1 MGTSRTLRFR
11 PPMKENPSSWT
22 SIPSGTM
29 TWTPPQKATAVI
41 TTSGPSISAWRRSI
55 SHPPMTA
62 TAVVR
67 APTRQR
73 PLAREPLMTATNDR
87 RGGRRVET
95 SWGTATSGRSAMAAC
110 KSPWVRAWR
119 ARPTRSGELVE
130 GEPALHR
137 VLPELGYRPIS
148 FGVGHPD
155 VHVARVAPTGCG
167 GAGFRVG
174 RIGQIGHH
182 CSLLPHAAGRLLREG
197 PQGEAERSSSPCGVR
212 RRVAYPMPGGTNEHA
227 GTKKGSSAPR
237 ALSTSC

>member
-1 MGTSRTLRFR
+1 
-11 PPMKENPSSWT
+11 MKENPSSWT

-87 RGGRRVET
+87 RAGRRVET

-119 ARPTRSGELVE
+119 ARPTRWVNSS
-130 GEPALHR
+130 R
-137 VLPELGYRPIS
+137 VSRPS
-148 FGVGHPD
+148 TACSRSWVT
-155 VHVARVAPTGCG
+155 ARSRSASATRTSMSPVSPRR
-167 GAGFRVG
+167 GAGARGSGSDESG
-174 RIGQIGHH
+174 RSVTTAV
-182 CSLLPHAAGRLLREG
+182 CSLTPLAACFVKG
-197 PQGEAERSSSPCGVR
+197 PRVR
-212 RRVAYPMPGGTNEHA
+212 RRGLRLRAGCGAGWPTRCPEARTSTPGRRRGRPLR
-227 GTKKGSSAPR
+227 GR
-237 ALSTSC
+237 